1 MKRFETRNDLKSFL
15 DEMYLKYNNSD
26 FINSDPIQIP
36 YHFKRKEDIEI
47 SAFLTSIIS
56 WGNRKMIINNANK
69 IIDIMSN
76 NPYDYVMNSTENNM
90 KSISF
95 VHRTFNSDDF
105 KFFIM
110 SLKNIYIN
118 HGGLEKIF
126 KPMKDDNWMFDS
138 IKRFR
143 NIFFSIPYQKRT
155 LKHISDPQKRS
166 SCKRINMFLRWMVR
180 DDNVDFGLWRKF
192 PKSILSCPLDTHSL
206 RIALKLG
213 LIERK
218 QNDIKTL
225 MELDKRLRFLD
236 PLDPVRYDFALFGL
250 GVEKEF

>member
-1 MKRFETRNDLKSFL
+1 MKQFDSKNDLKSFL
-15 DEMYLKYNNSD
+15 DEMYLKYNQSE
-26 FINSDPIQIP
+26 FIDSDPIQIP
-36 YHFKRKEDIEI
+36 YNFQKKEDIEI

-56 WGNRKMIINNANK
+56 WGNRNMIINNANK
-69 IIDIMSN
+69 MIDIMSK
-76 NPYDYVMNSTENNM
+76 NPFDYVMNSTENNM

-126 KPMKDDNWMFDS
+126 KPMEDDKWMFDS

-143 NIFFSIPYQKRT
+143 NIFFSIPHQNRT
-155 LKHISDPQKRS
+155 LKHISDPQKKS

-180 DDNVDFGLWRKF
+180 DDNVDLGLWRGF
-192 PKSILSCPLDTHSL
+192 PKSILSCPLDTHTL
-206 RIALKLG
+206 RISQKLG
-213 LIERK
+213 LVNRK
-218 QNDIKTL
+218 QNDVKTL
-225 MELDKRLRFLD
+225 MELDEKLRFLD
-236 PLDPVRYDFALFGL
+236 YSDPVKYDFALFGL